1 MAVDTPVDHRI
12 EEVAWADAADRLGG
26 VRYEVFVVEQHVPEE
41 LEWDEADAACRHVL
55 ALDDHGNPIGTGR
68 LLPDGH
74 IGRMAVLAVHRGKGV
89 GRAILAALVTMAQ
102 ARGDAEVVLNAQT
115 HAVGFY
121 RRSGFEV
128 TSGEFMDAGI
138 PHVQMRRR
146 LE

>member
-1 MAVDTPVDHRI
+1 MNTPIDHRI
-12 EEVAWADAADRLGG
+12 EEVAWADAADRLEG
-26 VRYEVFVVEQHVPEE
+26 VRYEVFVVEQHVPAE

-128 TSGEFMDAGI
+128 TGGEFEDAGI